1 MWKRLKQLWP
11 YLYEALSWL
20 CLGLASGAF
29 LLALFCYLAVRD
41 RKSVV

>member
-1 MWKRLKQLWP
+1 MKIVWKRLKKMWP

-29 LLALFCYLAVRD
+29 LLALFCYLAVRGA
-41 RKSVV
+41 